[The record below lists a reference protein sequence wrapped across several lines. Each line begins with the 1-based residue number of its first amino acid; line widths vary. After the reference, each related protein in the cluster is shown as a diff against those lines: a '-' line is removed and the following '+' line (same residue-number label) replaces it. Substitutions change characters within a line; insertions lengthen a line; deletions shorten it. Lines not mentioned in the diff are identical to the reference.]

1 MATPQSYEIASVI
14 AAVVSA
20 VGGCTAAIAAFR
32 SADSARLTAKA
43 AYEASRRES
52 LREVSSLATTIET
65 EIIAAHSVAGEL
77 NGEYTTAEILAGTT
91 DNSNIEKMRNA
102 TNALAERVSSFS
114 DNAKPFAKGA
124 IVLQQAPP
132 DEIHRVLVR
141 LSDDLAKVR
150 VIREEL
156 VRKCSVMRDSNNQ
169 SRTQR

>member
-1 MATPQSYEIASVI
+1 MTTPQPYEIASVI
-14 AAVVSA
+14 AAVISA
-20 VGGCTAAIAAFR
+20 VGGCAAAIAAFR

-77 NGEYTTAEILAGTT
+77 IAEYRTAEILAGTT
-91 DNSNIEKMRNA
+91 DNRAIERMRSS
-102 TNALAERVSSFS
+102 TNALAERMPSLS
-114 DNAKPFAKGA
+114 DNAKPFAGGA
-124 IVLQQAPP
+124 TVLHQAPP

-156 VRKCSVMRDSNNQ
+156 VRKCSAMRDTNNQ
-169 SRTQR
+169 AQIRS